1 MKFYVLIIT
10 CITLAM
16 GCNKK
21 ENFVLSK
28 SGVYGI
34 DVSHHQGRINWS
46 QVKRWKNKQI
56 SFVYIKATEGAT
68 FIDNRYKINF
78 KEAKQAGFRVGSY
91 HYFSTT
97 SSPEQQFKNFMR
109 QVDPRAQDIIPM
121 IDLEENK
128 NWSKEEYVSNLKIF
142 LHLIEEQFKSKPL
155 LYSVQGFYNT
165 YIRNDFNSYHWN
177 IARYNIKKPHLL
189 DKNRWSLWQFSD
201 KERIK
206 GIKKYVDLNLI
217 RNNLKIDI
225 IMLNN

>member
-1 MKFYVLIIT
+1 MTINCKGELIDFSTPKVMGVLNITPDSFYDGGRYT
-10 CITLAM
+10 
-16 GCNKK
+16 NDK
-21 ENFVLSK
+21 ELLNQTEKML
-28 SGVYGI
+28 
-34 DVSHHQGRINWS
+34 
-46 QVKRWKNKQI
+46 
-56 SFVYIKATEGAT
+56 TEGAT

>member
-1 MKFYVLIIT
+1 
-10 CITLAM
+10 M

-109 QVDPRAQDIIPM
+109 QVEPRAQDIIPM

-165 YIRNDFNSYHWN
+165 YIEMILTHTT
-177 IARYNIKKPHLL
+177 
-189 DKNRWSLWQFSD
+189 
-201 KERIK
+201 
-206 GIKKYVDLNLI
+206 GI
-217 RNNLKIDI
+217 
-225 IMLNN
+225 